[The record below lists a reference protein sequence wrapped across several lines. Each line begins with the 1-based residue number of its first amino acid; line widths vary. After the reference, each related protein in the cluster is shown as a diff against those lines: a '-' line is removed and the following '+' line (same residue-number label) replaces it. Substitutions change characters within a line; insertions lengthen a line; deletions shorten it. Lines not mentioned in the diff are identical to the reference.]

1 MQCIVVSK
9 LHCNVKDS
17 RPYYITEFDIEGKRR
32 DIVIISQNKAGTQR
46 SDVLLPALHTL
57 GFHQLDIDFFA
68 TSIVK

>member
-1 MQCIVVSK
+1 M
-9 LHCNVKDS
+9 KDS

-46 SDVLLPALHTL
+46 LDVPLPTCTMCIAHSGAL